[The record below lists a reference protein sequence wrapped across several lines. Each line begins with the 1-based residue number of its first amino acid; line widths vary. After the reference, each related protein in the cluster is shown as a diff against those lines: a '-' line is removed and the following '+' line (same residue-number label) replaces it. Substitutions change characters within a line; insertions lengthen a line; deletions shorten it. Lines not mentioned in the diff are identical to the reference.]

1 MSLALTPWQTVGPY
15 LHIGLTGTRSFSQI
29 AADGAPGERIALTC
43 RVFDGDGAPLPDAM
57 IELWQADA
65 DGRYHHPEDAP
76 ERVPD
81 PLFRGHGRMATN
93 AEGSCSFRTIKP
105 GRVPGPKGV
114 MQAPH
119 INVSVFGR
127 GLLKRLPTR
136 IYFASDPANATD
148 PILFLVPEDRR
159 ATLLAQP
166 DRDHQ
171 DGWQFDIYLCGPRE
185 TVFFDV

>member
-1 MSLALTPWQTVGPY
+1 MSLTLTPSQTVGPY
-15 LHIGLTGTRSFSQI
+15 LHIGLSDTRSVSQI
-29 AADGAPGERIALTC
+29 AADGARGERITLSF
-43 RVFDGDGAPLPDAM
+43 RVFDGDGLPLPDAM

-76 ERVPD
+76 ERVSD
-81 PLFRGHGRMATN
+81 PLFRGFGRMATN
-93 AEGSCSFRTIKP
+93 VDGSCSFQTIKP
-105 GRVPGPKGV
+105 GRVPGPRGAP
-114 MQAPH
+114 QAPH

-136 IYFASDPANATD
+136 IYFADDPANASD
-148 PILFLVPEDRR
+148 PILLLVPESRR

-166 DRDHQ
+166 DPNRQ
-171 DGWQFDIYLCGPRE
+171 GNWQFEIHLCGPRE

>member
-1 MSLALTPWQTVGPY
+1 MSLTLTPWQTVGPY
-15 LHIGLTGTRSFSQI
+15 LHIGLTDTRSLGQMAS
-29 AADGAPGERIALTC
+29 DGAPGEGITLTF
-43 RVFDGDGAPLPDAM
+43 RVFDGDEVPLPDAM

-76 ERVPD
+76 ERVSD
-81 PLFRGHGRMATN
+81 LLFRGFGRMATH
-93 AEGSCSFRTIKP
+93 ADGSCSFQTIKP
-105 GRVPGPKGV
+105 GRVPGPSGLP
-114 MQAPH
+114 QAPH

-136 IYFASDPANATD
+136 LYFGGDPANAID
-148 PILFLVPEDRR
+148 SVLLLVPEDRR

-166 DRDHQ
+166 DPNRQ
-171 DGWQFDIYLCGPRE
+171 NGWQMDIHLCGPRE